1 MRIQMATKSSKKYK
15 GVYCDN
21 KGKIFYQIDLGIDP
35 VTGKR
40 VQKKARKNQYGKTF
54 ETMKEAYD
62 ELVRIKYEFANKVS
76 LENYNM
82 TFENYMNKIYLR
94 AYKQKVQSVTYKT
107 ALPHHK
113 LFIQYFGLK
122 PLKAITPRDCEAFR
136 LHIIENYSENY
147 AKNLWSRFKAC
158 MGYAERLGYISNM
171 PCKALDNPRG
181 KHPETPFW
189 TYAEF
194 QTFIKSFDLH
204 DYEELQRFTAIWL
217 YYMTGV
223 RVSEGLSL
231 CWEDIDF
238 DKKFLKVHTTLEKDE
253 NGNWYRKDQT
263 KTPAGE
269 RLIELD
275 DITIEVL
282 QVWRK
287 NQFANQDTDFIIS
300 RFGDPFCKS
309 TICRIIKRKAQ
320 QVGVPVITGK
330 GLRHSHA
337 SYLINVFKKDILYVA
352 RRMGHA
358 DKSTTLNTYSH
369 WFNALDKTV
378 SEEITQNIKSAGLDS
393 ILCQN
398 SCQTSN

>member
-1 MRIQMATKSSKKYK
+1 
-15 GVYCDN
+15 
-21 KGKIFYQIDLGIDP
+21 
-35 VTGKR
+35 
-40 VQKKARKNQYGKTF
+40 
-54 ETMKEAYD
+54 
-62 ELVRIKYEFANKVS
+62 
-76 LENYNM
+76 
-82 TFENYMNKIYLR
+82 
-94 AYKQKVQSVTYKT
+94 
-107 ALPHHK
+107 
-113 LFIQYFGLK
+113 
-122 PLKAITPRDCEAFR
+122 
-136 LHIIENYSENY
+136 
-147 AKNLWSRFKAC
+147 
-158 MGYAERLGYISNM
+158 M

-194 QTFIKSFDLH
+194 QTFIKSFDLN

-238 DKKFLKVHTTLEKDE
+238 ENKFLKVHTTLEKDE

-337 SYLINVFKKDILYVA
+337 SYLINVLKKDILYVA

>member
-275 DITIEVL
+275 DITI
-282 QVWRK
+282 
-287 NQFANQDTDFIIS
+287 
-300 RFGDPFCKS
+300 FGDPFCKS

-337 SYLINVFKKDILYVA
+337 SYLINVLKKDILYVA

>member
-320 QVGVPVITGK
+320 
-330 GLRHSHA
+330 
-337 SYLINVFKKDILYVA
+337 
-352 RRMGHA
+352 
-358 DKSTTLNTYSH
+358 
-369 WFNALDKTV
+369 
-378 SEEITQNIKSAGLDS
+378 
-393 ILCQN
+393 
-398 SCQTSN
+398 